1 MILGKIC
8 GTIVATKKD
17 ENLVGF
23 KFLIVEELTVERKP
37 AGKFYITVDTVGA
50 GAGEVVLVVTGSS
63 ARQTAKTDKKPVDAA
78 VVAIV
83 DTISL
88 TKAK

>member
-1 MILGKIC
+1 MVLGKIC

-23 KFLIVEELTVERKP
+23 KLLIVEELTVEKKP
-37 AGKFYITVDTVGA
+37 TGKFHVGVDTVGA
-50 GAGEVVLVVTGSS
+50 GAGEIVLLVSGSS
-63 ARQTAKTDKKPVDAA
+63 ARQTAKTNKKPVDCA

-83 DTISL
+83 DTVSL
-88 TKAK
+88 N